1 MHIYLKT
8 ACIMFRRIYTVLRE
22 PLQGLLAAAA
32 FFLVPLGEGSVL
44 WRPLVDLLGP
54 VTTGSRLGNWW
65 IAGMLV
71 DIAVFLVLLL
81 MYGVVRLWLSAL
93 REAQKSDCL

>member
-1 MHIYLKT
+1 
-8 ACIMFRRIYTVLRE
+8 MFRRIYTVLRE

-32 FFLVPLGEGSVL
+32 FFLVPLGEGWVL
-44 WRPLVDLLGP
+44 WRPLVGLLGP
-54 VTTGSRLGNWW
+54 VTTGYRLSNWW
-65 IAGMLV
+65 IAAVLV
-71 DIAVFLVLLL
+71 DMVIFLVLLL